1 MQLSNAFDV
10 AAPPDRTW
18 ALLNDVPQVVPCM
31 PGAELTQVVGENRW
45 EAALRVKLGP
55 ISLQFVADVV
65 RDEVDEAARRVR
77 LTVKAREAKNRGHAD
92 AVVEST
98 VTAAGAGTHVDIATD
113 LTLKG
118 AVAQYGR
125 GVVPEVAKQLTAQFA
140 DCLQR
145 RLEQADGSGQPGQ
158 SGQWDA
164 AAADGRP
171 EPVRGLR
178 LGVVAMWRALVGRAR
193 RN

>member
-1 MQLSNAFDV
+1 VQLSNQFDV
-10 AAPPDRTW
+10 AAPAERTW
-18 ALLNDVPQVVPCM
+18 ALLNDVPRVVPCV
-31 PGAELTQVVGENRW
+31 PGAELTRVVEENQW
-45 EAALRVKLGP
+45 EAKLHVKLGP

-77 LTVKAREAKNRGHAD
+77 LTVKAREAKNRGYAD
-92 AVVEST
+92 AAVEST
-98 VTAAGAGTHVDIATD
+98 VTADGPATHVDIATD
-113 LTLKG
+113 LTLRG

-145 RLEQADGSGQPGQ
+145 RLEQAEESHQ
-158 SGQWDA
+158 SEA
-164 AAADGRP
+164 APADEPKRP

-178 LGVVAMWRALVGRAR
+178 LGLVAMWRAFVGRVR
-193 RN
+193 RA